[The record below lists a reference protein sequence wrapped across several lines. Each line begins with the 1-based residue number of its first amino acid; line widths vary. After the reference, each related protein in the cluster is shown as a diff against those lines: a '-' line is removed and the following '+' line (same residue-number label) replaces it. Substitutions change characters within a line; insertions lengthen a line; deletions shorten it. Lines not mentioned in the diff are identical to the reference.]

1 MSEALSTRLTIG
13 IAACSSEGAALC
25 YRTICARAPARLG
38 PHDHPEIVLHAPSL
52 ADYVAALEDGNLEA
66 VAALMLRSAGRL
78 KAAGADFVI
87 CPDNTIHAAMPLV
100 RDASPLPWLHIAE
113 TVAEEARRRGVSR
126 AAILGTKW
134 LVDSDVY
141 PEALARKGIGY
152 LRPEP
157 QERDEINRIIMEE
170 LVNDIQVE
178 RSVRYFQ
185 DVIAGMKERG
195 CDAAI
200 LGCTEIPIIIGDD
213 NTVLPVLDSTRLL
226 ADAAVDH
233 AIAQSKGAAE
243 VPA

>member
-25 YRTICARAPARLG
+25 YRTICACAPARLG
-38 PHDHPEIVLHAPSL
+38 PYDHPEIVLHAPSL
-52 ADYVAALEDGNLEA
+52 AGYVAALEDGDLEA

-113 TVAEEARRRGVSR
+113 TVAEEARRRGVTR

-141 PEALARKGIGY
+141 PDALVRNGVGF

-157 QERDEINRIIMEE
+157 RERDEINRIIMDE
-170 LVNDIQVE
+170 LVNDMQVE
-178 RSVRYFQ
+178 SSVRYFQ
-185 DVIAGMKERG
+185 ALIETMKERG

-200 LGCTEIPIIIGDD
+200 LGCTEIPIIISDA
-213 NTVLPVLDSTRLL
+213 NAALPVLDSTRLL
-226 ADAAVDH
+226 ADAALNH
-233 AIAQSKGAAE
+233 AIAQSRGPAG